1 MAFFWQTLRTSKR
14 VHLVLA
20 VVALTAW
27 SQLVQVPVVVL
38 SYGQTPESPGKPNDG
53 KQLPDSE
60 QKLNP
65 GEKQTFPLTL
75 KVGDYLRVRVEQKG
89 IDVVVRLLEPTG
101 KIKNEVDS
109 PNGTVGPES
118 LILLCEHEGRY
129 TLEIESLDK
138 QAPPGMYL
146 IKLESLRPATAQD
159 RTEIEV
165 EKLRS
170 QKANLAQAGKYDEAL
185 TPIQHALTLAEQT
198 FPPDHALIAYCLEE
212 LGDIYRIKGDFE
224 KAEPLLLRAQ
234 AIFEKTL
241 GPDHED
247 TATCLSIL
255 AALYDTKDDFVKTEP
270 LLVRALAIYEKVLG
284 PDHSYVATSL
294 NNLAR
299 FYMNRGNYEKAR
311 SLFRRSLAIYEKTLG
326 PEHEYT
332 AACLTNLA
340 SLAHTNSNFSEA
352 VALLKQALNIFE
364 KAIGTDHP
372 TTAICRNNLAEAYRE
387 LGDYTRIEPLYRQC
401 LASFEKSVGP
411 DHPYVGFI
419 YNNLGNLY
427 HDRGDYTQAETCYL
441 RSLAIREK
449 ALGPDHLDVA
459 QSLNNLASLMM
470 EKGDLVQA
478 EPLLQRSLAIRKNV
492 LGPDHPDVALMLT
505 NLGALYE
512 RRNDYAQAEQY
523 NQQALAI
530 YSQKFGQNHRSIAA
544 SLKNLAVIY
553 TNQNRF
559 SEAES
564 LLQRSQAIFETV
576 FGPVHPEVAENLIQM
591 ANVYATKG
599 DYNQALPPAHRAL
612 AIREKTFGTGHPNV
626 AWSLYKLALLHLDNG
641 EPVQSLPFLI
651 RGNDTTEQ
659 DLNLNLVSGSERQK
673 ALYLKRT
680 EQMSDITLALHLQYL
695 FQNPTA
701 AQAAFEVLLRR
712 KGRPLDVMTNAIAV
726 LRSRSDSK
734 TQALLDDYA
743 SVASQ
748 VAVQML
754 RGPGK
759 KAPADHQAELQA
771 LERQKETLEA
781 EISRRSNEFK
791 VQTAPI
797 TFEAVKQRIPP
808 NAALIEFT
816 VYHSYDTKLR
826 KPGKPHYAAYV
837 LKGSP
842 DAKGSNP
849 PQLQWVDLG
858 ETEPIDQAISQ
869 WRQVLRLP
877 SSQLNQPRNLTV
889 VPDQQ
894 PVLPSVK
901 EQARLLD
908 RLLMQ
913 PVRQL
918 AASCKRFLIS
928 PDGAL
933 NLIPFD
939 ALVDEHGHYLVENY
953 EISFLTSGRDLLRL
967 ETSIP
972 PKSKPVVIADPDF
985 SIGKGPVVFQHYVKP
1000 LVGLPGTKKE
1010 AAAIQAQFPQAVIE
1024 TQAGATEASLKRVSG
1039 PQFLHIATHG
1049 YFLDDVRQTPEA
1061 ATRQA
1066 ESDARVNLEELKKA
1080 NPLLRSMIFLAR
1092 ANEGRTGDDDGVLTA
1107 LEATSLDLWGTKL
1120 VVLSA
1125 CDTGIGEIKNG
1136 DGVFGL
1142 RRALVLAGAETQLM
1156 SLWPVSDT
1164 ATRDMMIHYYQ
1175 RLKAGEGRSAALRK
1189 VRLEFLND
1197 PKRRHPFYWASF
1209 ILSGEWGNLE
1219 GKR

>member
-1 MAFFWQTLRTSKR
+1 MAFFWQTLRTSQR

-20 VVALTAW
+20 AVALTVW
-27 SQLVQVPVVVL
+27 SQMVQVPVVVL

-53 KQLPDSE
+53 KQLPDNE

-65 GEKQTFPLTL
+65 GEKQTFPLNL

-89 IDVVVRLLEPTG
+89 IDVVVRLIQPDG
-101 KIKNEVDS
+101 KIHNEVDS
-109 PNGTVGPES
+109 PNGTIGPET

-146 IKLESLRPATAQD
+146 IKLEGLRPATAQD
-159 RTEIEV
+159 RTEIEI
-165 EKLRS
+165 ENLRT
-170 QKANLAQAGKYDEAL
+170 QKANLVQAGKYDEAL
-185 TPIQHALTLAEQT
+185 TPIQQAVTLAEQT
-198 FPPDHALIAYCLEE
+198 PGLDHSHLAFCLEE

-234 AIFEKTL
+234 TIFEKTL
-241 GPDHED
+241 GPDHEE
-247 TATCLSIL
+247 TATCLTFL
-255 AALYDTKDDFVKTEP
+255 ALLYDSKDDFVKAEP
-270 LLVRALAIYEKVLG
+270 LLVRVLAIYEKALG

-294 NNLAR
+294 NNLAK
-299 FYMNRGNYEKAR
+299 FYMNRGDYEKAR

-326 PEHEYT
+326 PGHEYT

-340 SLAHTNSNFSEA
+340 FLAHTNSNFSEA
-352 VALLKQALNIFE
+352 VVLLKQALNIFE
-364 KAIGTDHP
+364 KAIGPDHP
-372 TTAICRNNLAEAYRE
+372 TTAVCRNNLAEAYRE

-401 LASFEKSVGP
+401 LASFEKSLGP
-411 DHPYVGFI
+411 DHPNVAFI

-427 HDRGDYTQAETCYL
+427 HNQGNYVQAETCYL

-459 QSLNNLASLMM
+459 QSLNNLASLMVD
-470 EKGDLVQA
+470 KGDLVQA

-505 NLGALYE
+505 NLGNLY
-512 RRNDYAQAEQY
+512 RFRNDYAQAEQY

-530 YSQKFGQNHRSIAA
+530 YSKKFGQEHHSIASA
-544 SLKNLAVIY
+544 FGNLAVIY
-553 TNQNRF
+553 TNQKRYA
-559 SEAES
+559 EAES
-564 LLQRSQAIFETV
+564 LLQQSQIIDEKV
-576 FGPVHPEVAENLIQM
+576 FGPEHPQVAENLINL
-591 ANVYATKG
+591 ANVYAAKG
-599 DYNQALPPAHRAL
+599 DYRQALPPAYRAL
-612 AIREKTFGTGHPNV
+612 AIREKILGTGHPNV
-626 AWSLYKLALLHLDNG
+626 AQSLYKLALLHLDNG

-651 RGNDTTEQ
+651 RGNEATEQ

-673 ALYLKRT
+673 ALYLQRS

-695 FQNPTA
+695 LQNPTA

-712 KGRPLDVMTNAIAV
+712 KGRALDVMTNAIAV
-726 LRSRSDSK
+726 LRSRSDPK

-759 KAPADHQAELQA
+759 KAPTAHQAELQA

-791 VQTAPI
+791 VQTTPI
-797 TFEAVKQRIPP
+797 TFEAVQRQIPP
-808 NAALIEFT
+808 NAALIEFA
-816 VYHSYDTKLR
+816 VYHPYDAKLR
-826 KPGKPHYAAYV
+826 ESGKPHYAAYI
-837 LKGSP
+837 LKDSP
-842 DAKGSNP
+842 DTKESART
-849 PQLQWVDLG
+849 QLQWVDLG

-869 WRQVLRLP
+869 WRQVLRT
-877 SSQLNQPRNLTV
+877 SGSQLNQSRNLTV
-889 VPDQQ
+889 VPGQR

-901 EQARLLD
+901 EQARRLD

-918 AASCKRFLIS
+918 ATSCKRFFIS

-972 PKSKPVVIADPDF
+972 SKSKPVVIANPDF
-985 SIGKGPVVFQHYVKP
+985 SIGKGPVVFEHHVKP

-1061 ATRQA
+1061 ATRQV

-1080 NPLLRSMIFLAR
+1080 NPLLRSMIFLAQ
-1092 ANEGRTGDDDGVLTA
+1092 ANEGLTGDDDGVLTA
-1107 LEATSLDLWGTKL
+1107 LEATGLDLWGTKL

-1125 CDTGIGEIKNG
+1125 CDTGVGEIKNG

-1142 RRALVLAGAETQLM
+1142 RRAFVLAGAETQLM

-1164 ATRDMMIHYYQ
+1164 ATRDLMIHYYQ
-1175 RLKAGEGRSAALRK
+1175 RLKAGESRSAALRK